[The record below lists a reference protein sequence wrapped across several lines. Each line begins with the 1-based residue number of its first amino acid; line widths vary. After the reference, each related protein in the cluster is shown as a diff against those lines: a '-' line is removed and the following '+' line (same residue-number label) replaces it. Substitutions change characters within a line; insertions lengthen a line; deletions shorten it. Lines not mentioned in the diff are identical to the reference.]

1 MPSGHFSWKT
11 NQSKQNP
18 NKQKN
23 KKTHKQTKKNIT
35 SDSLSF
41 FI

>member
-18 NKQKN
+18 NKQKKQKNTQTN
-23 KKTHKQTKKNIT
+23 KKKHN
-35 SDSLSF
+35 F
-41 FI
+41 